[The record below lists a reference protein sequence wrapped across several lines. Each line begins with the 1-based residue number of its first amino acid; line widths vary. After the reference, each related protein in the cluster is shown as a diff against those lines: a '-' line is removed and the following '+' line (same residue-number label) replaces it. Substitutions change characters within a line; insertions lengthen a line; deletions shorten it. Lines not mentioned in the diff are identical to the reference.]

1 MINEESIQK
10 FRSVCDNIFTQIRRD
25 VIGQDEVVE
34 VTVIAMIAGGN
45 VLLEGVPGLGKTR
58 LVRTLSSVFDLP
70 FSRIQFTPDLLPS
83 DVVGVTYYDQKRGEF
98 EYREG
103 PIFASIVLADEINRA
118 SPKTQ
123 SALLEVMEEQKVTV
137 DGVTHDVP
145 QPFIVIATQNPT
157 GSAGTTMLPN
167 SQLDRF
173 LIKISM
179 GYPDL
184 ESQISIL
191 QERHSENPL
200 DKVRPVLDKAGLQ
213 ALIDETTAVHVAQP
227 VYAYVAQL
235 AQATRAHPAVQ
246 LGLSPRGALA
256 VCRMAKAC
264 AFLSGRDYVVPE
276 DVAAIFS
283 DVAAHRLMLNAKARM
298 MELDAQQL
306 AGEILK
312 NVPMPAVRSGGK

>member
-1 MINEESIQK
+1 MNEKIQNILTEIESVIVGKNENVEKILMAILAQGHVLMEDVPGVGK
-10 FRSVCDNIFTQIRRD
+10 TTTALTFAKVLGLDTRRVQFTSDTVPSD
-25 VIGQDEVVE
+25 VIGYSVYDKSADSFVYKPGAIM
-34 VTVIAMIAGGN
+34 TN
-45 VLLEGVPGLGKTR
+45 LL
-58 LVRTLSSVFDLP
+58 
-70 FSRIQFTPDLLPS
+70 
-83 DVVGVTYYDQKRGEF
+83 
-98 EYREG
+98 
-103 PIFASIVLADEINRA
+103 LADEINRT
-118 SPKTQ
+118 SSKTQ
-123 SALLEVMEEQKVTV
+123 SALLEAMEEHRVTV
-137 DGVTHDVP
+137 DGQTYDLP
-145 QPFIVIATQNPT
+145 TPFVVLATQNPT
-157 GSAGTTMLPN
+157 GSAGTTLLPS

-173 LIKISM
+173 LIRLSM

-200 DKVRPVLDKAGLQ
+200 DKVQPVLDKAGLQ

-312 NVPMPAVRSGGK
+312 NVSMPAVRSGGK